1 MSYLPK
7 FIQVRDSI
15 LLWFDPKF
23 KLLQLIAIGRTL
35 RQRSR
40 PESKQNAV
48 KMEVEPEEEWS
59 KGVSKEKYKGGRLYN
74 IS

>member
-7 FIQVRDSI
+7 LIQVRDGI

-23 KLLQLIAIGRTL
+23 KLLHLIAIGRTL

-40 PESKQNAV
+40 PGSKQNAI
-48 KMEVEPEEEWS
+48 KMEVEPEEECS
-59 KGVSKEKYKGGRLYN
+59 KSVSKEKGKGGRLYN
-74 IS
+74 IF